1 MTSTEKRP
9 ARRGWHR
16 HPGVRSAN
24 ELSLGERAADALRNG
39 MGSWPFVFGALVFLA
54 IWMVINALQGD
65 KAFDVYP
72 FVLLNLVLSCLAALQ
87 GAILLIAAKRSDQVS
102 SELAQHDYEADC
114 RSRDIVTEMRAELA
128 KLHEEHRKMNQL
140 LMARLDSGDKP
151 LAAD

>member
-9 ARRGWHR
+9 VHHGWHR

-24 ELSLGERAADALRNG
+24 QLSIGERAADKLRNG

-54 IWMVINALQGD
+54 IWMLINALQGD

-140 LMARLDSGDKP
+140 LLARLDAVDKP
-151 LAAD
+151 VATD